1 MANRGQVG
9 AVHVRSLHCCQQT
22 RLEMRVNS
30 LRAWAFGEGESML
43 RVDINGGKEH
53 QKKYPSPT
61 PSPNFYFSLKCKK

>member
-9 AVHVRSLHCCQQT
+9 AVHVWSLRCCQQT
-22 RLEMRVNS
+22 RLEMHVNS

-53 QKKYPSPT
+53 QEK
-61 PSPNFYFSLKCKK
+61 